1 MIINDN
7 QRQSM
12 IINDNQW
19 YSRTTNDNQW
29 QQTKH
34 LSLQYFSPFLL
45 SFRSRSIHS
54 NSWKSLKNNHNL
66 LIPML
71 KLEKLQG
78 SDKPHGWWLGPGA
91 TWTST
96 TLLPACLPPPATR
109 SRSHLLTSSLF
120 QQGKTQHRKGK
131 QELLTLWIEK
141 GRIHG
146 CAPIF
151 LLLTGRRNLCGGKSR
166 GSGFHWISPPCLC
179 SRLLSGSQDQHQG
192 SASAATR
199 ARSFVTGWHVTFQI
213 WDLALPKFIKPFV
226 LCFSEIQSFKWR
238 VCPQMHPWDD
248 WSIEFDLVESLFLGN
263 HSFELKAPLEKLGYK
278 MSRCCGL
285 LFKLAEPDFPD
296 WRLSDSEE
304 YDDEE

>member
-151 LLLTGRRNLCGGKSR
+151 LLLSEKKFVRRKKSR
-166 GSGFHWISPPCLC
+166 IWVPLDFPAVFVFQIIVWVPGPAPGLCQRRHSGKVICHRVTCHFSNLGPGTPKIYQTVCPLLLRNSIFQMTCITSDASRRWLIDWIWFGWISIL
-179 SRLLSGSQDQHQG
+179 R
-192 SASAATR
+192 
-199 ARSFVTGWHVTFQI
+199 
-213 WDLALPKFIKPFV
+213 KPF
-226 LCFSEIQSFKWR
+226 F
-238 VCPQMHPWDD
+238 
-248 WSIEFDLVESLFLGN
+248 
-263 HSFELKAPLEKLGYK
+263 
-278 MSRCCGL
+278 
-285 LFKLAEPDFPD
+285 
-296 WRLSDSEE
+296 
-304 YDDEE
+304 